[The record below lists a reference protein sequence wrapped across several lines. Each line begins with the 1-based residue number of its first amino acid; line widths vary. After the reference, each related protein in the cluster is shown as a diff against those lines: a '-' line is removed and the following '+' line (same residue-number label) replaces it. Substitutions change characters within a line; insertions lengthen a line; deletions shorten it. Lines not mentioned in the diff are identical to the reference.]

1 MKSKKLS
8 AIFAVAMSLSLVA
21 TACGQKAKT
30 TFKPKG
36 DVTSQVTEETKCTN
50 PEKNPDLAK
59 NRKDT
64 FIIGMQAPD
73 GVFDPLFCSGLYDQN
88 ICSAMFDS
96 LTNSDE
102 TGMPIKGIAEKWE
115 VSKDGLTYTFHMR
128 NDVKFF
134 DGTPVTAD
142 DVAFVAT
149 VLSDAKYDGNF
160 MNGTGMNLKGADE
173 YSKGT
178 AKTVSGVEV
187 VDPQTIKF
195 TLTQPNASDLLN
207 FAGMPILSKAFY
219 GKAYADKG
227 IDGIKTL
234 NRQPMSCGQFKFKSF
249 KDGIET
255 DLVANDSYYRGAPK
269 IKNLIFKATTPTT
282 SIQLLKR
289 GETDMDQ
296 VPSKVESL
304 QLIKEAGF
312 INTQIF
318 PSNGYSYI
326 GMDTHNPM
334 FSDQKVRQALCY
346 GLNRQGIVDTYYKG
360 LGQVCNE
367 PTSTVSWAYDTDVNQ
382 YKYDPDK
389 ANKMLD
395 EAGWKKGSDGIR
407 EKDGKKFIIH
417 FVMGNTSKTAEV
429 IIPMMKDN
437 YAKLGITVIS
447 EQIDFNALV
456 DKVNANKDIE
466 MYSMGWSLST
476 DPDNTP
482 IFATTGSLNYQK
494 YSNPQA
500 DDLMKKGLLDI
511 NIEDRKK
518 DSKALNKILN
528 EDLPYIFLAQSRDVW
543 AYNCRV
549 KGLKLVP
556 NRYCTSEL
564 WSVTLD

>member
-1 MKSKKLS
+1 MKSKKLY
-8 AIFAVAMSLSLVA
+8 AMFAVAMSLSLVA
-21 TACGQKAKT
+21 TACGQKVN
-30 TFKPKG
+30 TFKSKTS
-36 DVTSQVTEETKCTN
+36 VTSQVTEVTAATN
-50 PEKNPDLAK
+50 PEKNPDIAK

-64 FIIGMQAPD
+64 LIFGIQAPD
-73 GVFDPLFCSGLYDQN
+73 GVFNPLFCSGLYDQD
-88 ICSAMFDS
+88 ICSAMFDG
-96 LTNSDE
+96 LTDSDE

-115 VSKDGLTYTFHMR
+115 VSDDGLTYTFHLR

-149 VLSDAKYDGNF
+149 VLCDGKYDGNF
-160 MNGTGMNLKGADE
+160 TNGPSMNIKGADE
-173 YSKGT
+173 YFKGT
-178 AKTVSGVEV
+178 AKTVSGIEEP
-187 VDPQTIKF
+187 DKYTIKF

-207 FAGMPILSKAFY
+207 LSGLPVLSKAYY
-219 GKAYADKG
+219 GKLYAEKG
-227 IDGIKTL
+227 IDGMKTL
-234 NRQPMSCGQFKFKSF
+234 NRQPMGCGQFKFKSF
-249 KDGIET
+249 KDGQET
-255 DLVANDSYYRGAPK
+255 DLVANEDYYRGAPK
-269 IKNLIFKATTPTT
+269 IKNLIFKDTTPATC
-282 SIQLLKR
+282 IQLLKR
-289 GETDMDQ
+289 GETDIDQ
-296 VPSKVESL
+296 VPAKVESL
-304 QLIKEAGF
+304 QLIKQAGF
-312 INTQIF
+312 IGTQVF

-360 LGQVCNE
+360 LAQVCNE
-367 PTSTVSWAYDTDVNQ
+367 PASTVSWAYDTDVNQ

-407 EKDGKKFIIH
+407 VKDGKKFIIH
-417 FVMGNTSKTAEV
+417 FTMANTSKTAEV

-437 YAKLGITVIS
+437 YGKLGITVIP

-456 DKVNANKDIE
+456 QKVNANKDIE

-476 DPDNTP
+476 DPDCTA
-482 IFATTGSLNYQK
+482 IFATNGQLNYQK
-494 YSNPQA
+494 YSNTEA
-500 DDLMKKGLLDI
+500 DKLMKQGLLDI
-511 NIEDRKK
+511 KLADRKK
-518 DSKALNKILN
+518 DAQKLNKILN

-543 AYNCRV
+543 AVNCRV

-564 WSVTLD
+564 WNVTLN